1 MAKQKTSTAYG
12 VFIIESLREGD
23 FNEGERLS
31 AILKIALILEHRVSV
46 SSKAEFADAVTAF
59 SRSGFR
65 YLHLSC
71 HANLDGIEIGGEFIS
86 NSELKAIL
94 SGKIKGR
101 RVFFSACK
109 ASNLNTATVIIDK
122 CKGQSVIG
130 SPLKIDEDKAALFW
144 PSFYFAINKI
154 DSESMKRAGI
164 VDSLQK
170 CVDLFDVPINYY
182 FRSDKNGYVRR
193 FKIRSNEEVKRKRV
207 KVAKV

>member
-23 FNEGERLS
+23 FNDGERLS
-31 AILKIALILEHRVSV
+31 AILKIALILEHRVPV
-46 SSKAEFADAVTAF
+46 SNKAEFVDAVTAF
-59 SRSGFR
+59 YKSGFR
-65 YLHLSC
+65 YVHLSC

-94 SGKIKGR
+94 NGNIKGR
-101 RVFFSACK
+101 RVFFSACE
-109 ASNLNTATVIIDK
+109 ASNLNVATIIIDK

-144 PSFYFAINKI
+144 PSFYFAVNKI
-154 DSESMKRAGI
+154 DSELMKRERI

-170 CVDLFDVPINYY
+170 CVDLFGVPINYY
-182 FRSDKNGYVRR
+182 LRSGKSGFVKR
-193 FKIRSNEEVKRKRV
+193 FKIRANEKVKRKTV
-207 KVAKV
+207 KVAKM